1 MGVLTSKPVQVSPLS
16 LGFPTLYTVLL
27 ANAGTSAELSAL
39 DDKGMDFKSDPS
51 PMRNQPTIG
60 RVPCD
65 RKSAGSKVCPPHFGE
80 MPSELRPSAGLSS
93 WASATPAENS
103 ANLQRAARW
112 CGAKAAPQANTRLRG
127 YLSWWGSDRRGHG
140 QTAWHGAHHHGQRQH
155 RAPTAGAGVGNAL
168 LRNTAELLTW
178 RHCPATT
185 TSASAIRRCCA
196 ALTRGSLFFLL
207 VFLLVLL
214 RFIANLH
221 RRIQFPPAQFLISGH
236 IRPSQKPPSP
246 IGAGLFFALYRVT
259 GHHGILCWSN
269 FPGHLDRCNPPGR
282 GI

>member
-1 MGVLTSKPVQVSPLS
+1 MRRTGAERH
-16 LGFPTLYTVLL
+16 LGRQFSISAKLIEL
-27 ANAGTSAELSAL
+27 AHGAMKWRDA
-39 DDKGMDFKSDPS
+39 FKTEAIS
-51 PMRNQPTIG
+51 T
-60 RVPCD
+60 
-65 RKSAGSKVCPPHFGE
+65 
-80 MPSELRPSAGLSS
+80 
-93 WASATPAENS
+93 
-103 ANLQRAARW
+103 AARPPMYQ
-112 CGAKAAPQANTRLRG
+112 CRHRPNFRPIYRREFPACTAALVRCKRCAPANTRLRG
-127 YLSWWGSDRRGHG
+127 YLSWWGSDRRGHD